1 MKKNYLYT
9 AAAAIRVPKKIK
21 NMRRHEHAVWLIATP
36 LGDALRAN
44 DDIDEVVVVV
54 AAARGGG
61 DTTTTTT
68 TQLVRLKK
76 PCLAIE
82 PNEFPRSDM
91 RCMMFSKEDLP
102 DLTRTQSKV
111 CNVCG
116 FVVGPCKLLASH
128 AAWKTARSAL
138 GHFSEAYTL
147 RAGNLLFMHDKLIF
161 KGATDY
167 VGVFDT
173 IRQLTISPET
183 LVLKA
188 YLVVLSGYLQ
198 KNLYVHQCCLL
209 EEMLSRVHWCRVMQ
223 RHDEMSNAVLFYIND
238 WKYLLLQEGRGLLP
252 PPDMCMVSVSRR
264 GVINVRLGWHGGAE
278 WVGNDVWIALVDKV
292 RDFINTLC

>member
-1 MKKNYLYT
+1 
-9 AAAAIRVPKKIK
+9 
-21 NMRRHEHAVWLIATP
+21 MRKHEHGIWLIPTP
-36 LGDALRAN
+36 LGDALRTA
-44 DDIDEVVVVV
+44 DDIDEVNE
-54 AAARGGG
+54 
-61 DTTTTTT
+61 TH
-68 TQLVRLKK
+68 VRLKK
-76 PCLAIE
+76 PCLAIQKD
-82 PNEFPRSDM
+82 EFPRSEM
-91 RCMMFSKEDLP
+91 RCMMFSKGDLP
-102 DLTRTQSKV
+102 DLTRTQSNV

-116 FVVGPCKLLASH
+116 FAAGPCKLASH

-167 VGVFDT
+167 SGVYNT
-173 IRQLTISPET
+173 VCQLTVPPEP

-188 YLVVLSGYLQ
+188 YLIVLSGYLQ

-209 EEMLSRVHWCRVMQ
+209 EEMLYRVHWCRVMR

-238 WKYLLLQEGRGLLP
+238 WTYLGIDQF
-252 PPDMCMVSVSRR
+252 PDMCMVSVSRR
-264 GVINVRLGWHGGAE
+264 GVINVRLGWHGGVE
-278 WVGNDVWIALVDKV
+278 WTGNDRWTALVDKV

>member
-1 MKKNYLYT
+1 
-9 AAAAIRVPKKIK
+9 
-21 NMRRHEHAVWLIATP
+21 MRRHEHAVWLIATP
-36 LGDALRAN
+36 LGDALRMT
-44 DDIDEVVVVV
+44 DDIEEVS
-54 AAARGGG
+54 
-61 DTTTTTT
+61 DTH
-68 TQLVRLKK
+68 VRLKK
-76 PCLAIE
+76 PCLAIQ
-82 PNEFPRSDM
+82 PTEFPRSEM
-91 RCMMFSKEDLP
+91 RCMMFSKSDLP
-102 DLTRTQSKV
+102 DLTRAQSKV

-161 KGATDY
+161 KGATDHG
-167 VGVFDT
+167 GVFDT
-173 IRQLTISPET
+173 VRQLTIPPET

-238 WKYLLLQEGRGLLP
+238 WTYLGQATAQTP

-264 GVINVRLGWHGGAE
+264 GVINVRLGWHSGVEWAGGNE
-278 WVGNDVWIALVDKV
+278 VWITLVDKV
-292 RDFINTLC
+292 RDFINSLC

>member
-1 MKKNYLYT
+1 
-9 AAAAIRVPKKIK
+9 
-21 NMRRHEHAVWLIATP
+21 MRRHDHAVWLVATP
-36 LGDALRAN
+36 LGDALRSS
-44 DDIDEVVVVV
+44 DDFEDAI
-54 AAARGGG
+54 
-61 DTTTTTT
+61 TTTSEI
-68 TQLVRLKK
+68 LVRLKR
-76 PCLAIE
+76 PCLAIQ
-82 PNEFPRSDM
+82 PTEFPRSDM
-91 RCMMFSKEDLP
+91 RCMMFSKGDLP
-102 DLTRTQSKV
+102 DLTRTQSNV

-116 FVVGPCKLLASH
+116 FVAGPCKLVASH

-167 VGVFDT
+167 GGVFNT
-173 IRQLTISPET
+173 ICRLAIPPET

-188 YLVVLSGYLQ
+188 YLIVLSGYLQ

-209 EEMLSRVHWCRVMQ
+209 ENMLSKVHWCRVMQ

-238 WKYLLLQEGRGLLP
+238 WTYLLHNDNDTTNGTRTTT

-264 GVINVRLGWHGGAE
+264 GVINVRLGWHGGVE
-278 WVGNDVWIALVDKV
+278 WVGNETWTMLVDKV